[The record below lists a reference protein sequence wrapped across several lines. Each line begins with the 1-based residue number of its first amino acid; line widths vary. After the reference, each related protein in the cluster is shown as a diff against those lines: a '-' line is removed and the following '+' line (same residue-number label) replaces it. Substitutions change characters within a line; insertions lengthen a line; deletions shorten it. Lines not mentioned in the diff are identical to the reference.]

1 MSIDLVLIQRFE
13 AVYRL
18 GSFSRA
24 AEELLITHSALTK
37 SIQTLEAKWDVRLFD
52 RTTRSIIPTEA
63 GRRLA
68 LTASDLLAHSE
79 KVRADAIAGE
89 LQLNL
94 ICGPAVIDTLMH
106 GALLEFRKTHPQVAV
121 QIETMPPD
129 LASDRLVRRQAH
141 LLLFHST
148 TVEGLKNRS
157 ELKLQK
163 LVSEAYQ
170 IVFRPGHPIEETDGS
185 LSAILAFDWA
195 IAGFDSKFQ
204 NALPFEQRELLRR
217 RGFPKYRILN
227 QSACLE
233 LAMRSD
239 IVTMLPASAAAPLVA
254 KGACRTLPF
263 PGGAAFSIS
272 AVTHAAQA
280 PSQTVQAF
288 LSAIT
293 TSLAI

>member
-1 MSIDLVLIQRFE
+1 MSIDLVLLQRFE

-18 GSFSRA
+18 ASFSRA
-24 AEELLITHSALTK
+24 AEELSMTHSALTK
-37 SIQTLEAKWDVRLFD
+37 SIQTLESKWGVQLFE
-52 RTTRSIIPTEA
+52 RTTRSVTPTEA

-68 LTASDLLAHSE
+68 LTAADLLGHAE
-79 KVRADAIAGE
+79 KVRLDAIAGE

-106 GALLEFRKTHPQVAV
+106 GALLEFRKTHSQVAV
-121 QIETMPPD
+121 QVETMPPD
-129 LASDRLVRRQAH
+129 LASERLLRRQAH
-141 LLLFHST
+141 LLLFHSAS
-148 TVEGLKNRS
+148 VESLKNRS
-157 ELKLQK
+157 ELKLQR
-163 LVSEAYQ
+163 LITEPYH
-170 IVFRPGHPIEETDGS
+170 IVFRPGHPIEETEGS

-195 IAGFDSKFQ
+195 IAGFDSRFQ
-204 NALPFEQRELLRR
+204 STLAFEQREILRQ

-254 KGACRTLPF
+254 RGACRALPF

-272 AVTHAAQA
+272 AVTHATQA
-280 PSQTVQAF
+280 PSQMVQAF
-288 LSAIT
+288 VAALR
-293 TSLAI
+293 TSVGA